1 MRDKLIGKLRC
12 VEAAILVFF
21 IIHGGIFGA
30 GVNILVKTAEEDMW
44 LACLIGC
51 ILGFIPFYAY
61 ISLSNA
67 HPDKNIFEI
76 VESVF
81 GKILG
86 KVMVFIITLFAI
98 SFILFY
104 FWNLTNLI
112 SSQYLYNTPQIFIYI
127 IFAIPLIYIL
137 SKGIKVALQSI
148 IIIFVITAIIYI
160 ITFFSLLPQS
170 NFLNLMP
177 ILKDGIL
184 PVLEAALG
192 FIAYSITPL
201 LFIGSIPVHY
211 YEDKE
216 NYKKYMI
223 IGYIISCLAVFAIPY
238 LVITIFGIDLVQL
251 YQYPEFQ
258 ILKRVSIGGFIER
271 IESTLSIQW
280 IFELFVLITIGMYFI
295 KQGIYHVFYIK
306 NKNIK
311 AVLNVV
317 FLIISIIG
325 SSIIFRNNTIANQFS
340 VKLYPYVCYGF
351 LMFFFILYT
360 IISIKKKR
368 KS

>member
-12 VEAAILVFF
+12 INAAILVFF
-21 IIHGGIFGA
+21 IIHGGIFGT
-30 GVNILVKTAEEDMW
+30 GVNILVKVAEEDMW
-44 LACLIGC
+44 LGCLFGC
-51 ILGFIPFYAY
+51 ILGFIPFYTY
-61 ISLSNA
+61 ISLSNT

-76 VESVF
+76 IESVF
-81 GKILG
+81 GKLIG
-86 KVMVFIITLFAI
+86 KIFVFIITLFAV
-98 SFILFY
+98 SFILFC

-148 IIIFVITAIIYI
+148 IIIFIMTAIIYI
-160 ITFFSLLPQS
+160 ITFFSLVPQS
-170 NFLNLMP
+170 NFMNLMP
-177 ILKDGIL
+177 ILKDGII
-184 PVLEAALG
+184 PVLKAALG
-192 FIAYSITPL
+192 FIVYSITPL

-216 NYKKYMI
+216 NYKKYMVI
-223 IGYIISCLAVFAIPY
+223 AYVISCLTVFAIPY

-280 IFELFVLITIGMYFI
+280 IFELFVLKDFCLLCL
-295 KQGIYHVFYIK
+295 F
-306 NKNIK
+306 
-311 AVLNVV
+311 LN
-317 FLIISIIG
+317 
-325 SSIIFRNNTIANQFS
+325 
-340 VKLYPYVCYGF
+340 
-351 LMFFFILYT
+351 
-360 IISIKKKR
+360 
-368 KS
+368 